1 MNPRNLFFAVASVI
15 VMGASFTLMSQGLTD
30 GVKVTLPY
38 PVTVDEV
45 VLEPGEYEIRRA
57 SSTTD
62 QILRFFDKDKLRYQT
77 VAITIPAEEERPPE
91 ETKILLHHIG
101 DKYYFD
107 KIWMEGKTYG
117 YEFPLPERARAL
129 QRELAVT
136 VPAKYESV
144 QGAAVTE
151 SAAAQVQVP
160 VPQGSNPV
168 ENSPADAAAQESQN
182 REVRDAQ
189 VEPFNNDPQ
198 QVAALQQEQ
207 RETPAP
213 GIDSRQ
219 QNAQTG
225 QDAQRPRESVQT
237 SQDNAAAAGRERDE
251 LPATASNWLAY
262 MLGGG
267 LLLMTAGLLRRTA
280 TVRG

>member
-77 VAITIPAEEERPPE
+77 VAITIPAEEQRVPE
-91 ETKILLHHIG
+91 ETKIVLHHIG

-144 QGAAVTE
+144 QGAAVTA
-151 SAAAQVQVP
+151 AAAQVP
-160 VPQGSNPV
+160 VTQGSNPV

>member
-198 QVAALQQEQ
+198 QVAVLQQEQ

-219 QNAQTG
+219 QNAQAG

>member
-198 QVAALQQEQ
+198 QVAVLQQEQ

>member
-1 MNPRNLFFAVASVI
+1 
-15 VMGASFTLMSQGLTD
+15 
-30 GVKVTLPY
+30 
-38 PVTVDEV
+38 
-45 VLEPGEYEIRRA
+45 
-57 SSTTD
+57 
-62 QILRFFDKDKLRYQT
+62 
-77 VAITIPAEEERPPE
+77 
-91 ETKILLHHIG
+91 
-101 DKYYFD
+101 
-107 KIWMEGKTYG
+107 MEGKTYG

-151 SAAAQVQVP
+151 SAAAQVP

-198 QVAALQQEQ
+198 QVAVLQQEQ

-219 QNAQTG
+219 QNAQAG